1 MKSKPWWRLQIDYKD
16 FWKKREAVLGDLE
29 KVLVKKERRAKAME
43 LPQQKFKINRFE
55 VDLAKF
61 NPHNGFQPVFATT
74 KGEQVF

>member
-43 LPQQKFKINRFE
+43 LP
-55 VDLAKF
+55 
-61 NPHNGFQPVFATT
+61 
-74 KGEQVF
+74 